1 MADSSKT
8 EKATP
13 KKRRDERKK
22 GNVFFS
28 NDAVSVAVLLASFFV
43 LKLTAT
49 PMVEQIYRFLQ
60 YAMGLVAGA
69 AHTGLQDNLSGLV
82 LEMLKTFLFAAGP
95 LLATTAVVAV
105 AATFFQ
111 TKLLV
116 SGEALKPKFSRIN
129 PLQGIKRLFSLR
141 SVIEALK
148 GILKITVLLFL
159 IYQFLVGIVDTFT
172 KYLHTDL
179 AVACVHL
186 DILKKGLSAQ
196 TLARLFALSAEH
208 RAGAQTEFEKKLA
221 VLTGMVRQGELPFD
235 ASECERAV
243 SAWRAAGFPPCHHS
257 ETFRQ
262 AYAPAYRLMK
272 AEYAPLLPLL
282 CELDGR
288 LAQGRR
294 TTLAIDGPCGSGKTT
309 LAALLAQL
317 YDCPVFHADDFFL
330 RPEQR
335 TPERFAQ
342 PGGNLDRERL
352 REEVLLPLH
361 EGKPVCYRRFDC
373 HSLTLQPPV
382 TVAPAMLSI
391 VEGSYC
397 FHPELSPLY
406 DVSVCLSVSPEL
418 QRARILA
425 RNGREMAQRFFDRWI
440 PLEQAYFD
448 AMKPQERCG
457 FIISSDSISYINGE
471 IRYESASF

>member
-1 MADSSKT
+1 M
-8 EKATP
+8 
-13 KKRRDERKK
+13 
-22 GNVFFS
+22 V
-28 NDAVSVAVLLASFFV
+28 DASAAEAYIAS
-43 LKLTAT
+43 
-49 PMVEQIYRFLQ
+49 E
-60 YAMGLVAGA
+60 A
-69 AHTGLQDNLSGLV
+69 AH
-82 LEMLKTFLFAAGP
+82 ARPHAGEIVEP
-95 LLATTAVVAV
+95 LDGPYV
-105 AATFFQ
+105 
-111 TKLLV
+111 
-116 SGEALKPKFSRIN
+116 R
-129 PLQGIKRLFSLR
+129 
-141 SVIEALK
+141 
-148 GILKITVLLFL
+148 
-159 IYQFLVGIVDTFT
+159 
-172 KYLHTDL
+172 
-179 AVACVHL
+179 VHL

-309 LAALLAQL
+309 LAALLTQL

-352 REEVLLPLH
+352 REEVLCRCTR
-361 EGKPVCYRRFDC
+361 GSRFATAG
-373 HSLTLQPPV
+373 LTA
-382 TVAPAMLSI
+382 TA
-391 VEGSYC
+391 
-397 FHPELSPLY
+397 
-406 DVSVCLSVSPEL
+406 
-418 QRARILA
+418 
-425 RNGREMAQRFFDRWI
+425 
-440 PLEQAYFD
+440 
-448 AMKPQERCG
+448 
-457 FIISSDSISYINGE
+457 
-471 IRYESASF
+471 

>member
-1 MADSSKT
+1 MSDTRAFLLFHVSAYP
-8 EKATP
+8 KAELIDLF
-13 KKRRDERKK
+13 KALYQSAFGCEH
-22 GNVFFS
+22 
-28 NDAVSVAVLLASFFV
+28 
-43 LKLTAT
+43 
-49 PMVEQIYRFLQ
+49 
-60 YAMGLVAGA
+60 LVADASAAEAYIASEA
-69 AHTGLQDNLSGLV
+69 AHARTH
-82 LEMLKTFLFAAGP
+82 AGEIVEP
-95 LLATTAVVAV
+95 LDGPYV
-105 AATFFQ
+105 
-111 TKLLV
+111 
-116 SGEALKPKFSRIN
+116 R
-129 PLQGIKRLFSLR
+129 
-141 SVIEALK
+141 
-148 GILKITVLLFL
+148 
-159 IYQFLVGIVDTFT
+159 
-172 KYLHTDL
+172 
-179 AVACVHL
+179 VHL

-288 LAQGRR
+288 LAQSRR

-397 FHPELSPLY
+397 LHPELSPLH

-418 QRARILA
+418 QRTRILA
-425 RNGREMAQRFFDRWI
+425 RNGRAMAQRFFDRWI

-471 IRYESASF
+471 IRHESASF